1 MLRVEGAVTGYG
13 RLAVLHDVSI
23 EAAPGQITAVF
34 GPNGSGKSTLV
45 KAVAGLLPLWEGKI
59 WLDEQDLTGLPAHQ
73 VVRRGVT
80 LMPQGGGVFP
90 QLTVLENLRLGG
102 YVLDST
108 REVEERVNQLL
119 DEYPALAR
127 RRNVAAGNLSGGE
140 QMQLAIAR
148 ALVSRPR
155 FLLLD
160 EPSAGLS
167 PRLVAE
173 TLERVAAL
181 RERDVGI
188 LMVEQNIREALR
200 IADVC
205 YILVGGANRWQGTP
219 ADLRDDRQIMELYL
233 GAAGA

>member
-1 MLRVEGAVTGYG
+1 MATLRVEGAVTGYG
-13 RLAVLHDVSI
+13 KLPVLRGVSL
-23 EAAPGQITAVF
+23 EAAAGRITAVF

-45 KAVAGLLPLWEGKI
+45 KAIAGLLPLWEGRVR
-59 WLDEQDLTGLPAHQ
+59 LGDQDLTSLPAHQ
-73 VVRRGVT
+73 VVRQGVA

-102 YVLDST
+102 YVVGA
-108 REVEERVNQLL
+108 RRAVEERIAHLL

-127 RRNVAAGNLSGGE
+127 RRSVAAGNLSGGE
-140 QMQLAIAR
+140 QMMLAIAR
-148 ALVSRPR
+148 ALVTQPR

-173 TLERVAAL
+173 TLERIAAL
-181 RERDVGI
+181 RERGVGI
-188 LMVEQNIREALR
+188 LLVEQNIREALR

-205 YILVGGANRWQGTP
+205 FILVGGANRWQGTP
-219 ADLRDDRQIMELYL
+219 ADVRDDRQILDLYL
-233 GAAGA
+233 GAA

>member
-73 VVRRGVT
+73 VVRWGVT

-181 RERDVGI
+181 RERGVGI

-219 ADLRDDRQIMELYL
+219 ADLRDDRQIMDLYL

>member
-181 RERDVGI
+181 RERGVGI

-200 IADVC
+200 IADVS

>member
-13 RLAVLHDVSI
+13 RLTVLHGVSI

-45 KAVAGLLPLWEGKI
+45 KAVVGILPLWEGSVR
-59 WLDEQDLTGLPAHQ
+59 LDDQDLTALPAHQ

-102 YVLDST
+102 YMVAST
-108 REVEERVNQLL
+108 REVEERITQLL

-155 FLLLD
+155 LLLLD

-181 RERDVGI
+181 RERGVGI

-205 YILVGGANRWQGTP
+205 YILVGGANRWQGSP
-219 ADLRDDRQIMELYL
+219 AELRDDRRIMELYL
-233 GAAGA
+233 GAA

>member
-13 RLAVLHDVSI
+13 RLTVLHGVSI

-45 KAVAGLLPLWEGKI
+45 KAVVGILPLWEGSVR
-59 WLDEQDLTGLPAHQ
+59 LDDQDLTALPAHQ

-102 YVLDST
+102 YMVAST
-108 REVEERVNQLL
+108 REVEERITQLL

-127 RRNVAAGNLSGGE
+127 RRKVAAGNLSGGE

-181 RERDVGI
+181 RERGVGI

>member
-13 RLAVLHDVSI
+13 RLTVLHGVSI

-45 KAVAGLLPLWEGKI
+45 KAVVGILPLWEGSVR
-59 WLDEQDLTGLPAHQ
+59 LDDQDLTALPAHQ

-102 YVLDST
+102 YMVAST
-108 REVEERVNQLL
+108 REVEERITQLL

-127 RRNVAAGNLSGGE
+127 RRKVAAGNLSGGE

-181 RERDVGI
+181 RERGVGI

-205 YILVGGANRWQGTP
+205 YILVGGANRWQGSP
-219 ADLRDDRQIMELYL
+219 AELRDDRRIMELYL
-233 GAAGA
+233 GAA

>member
-13 RLAVLHDVSI
+13 RLTVLHGVSI

-181 RERDVGI
+181 RERGVGI

>member
-181 RERDVGI
+181 RERGVGI

>member
-13 RLAVLHDVSI
+13 RLTVLHGVSI

-45 KAVAGLLPLWEGKI
+45 KAVVGILPLWEGSVR
-59 WLDEQDLTGLPAHQ
+59 LDDQDLTALPAHQ

-102 YVLDST
+102 YMVAST
-108 REVEERVNQLL
+108 REVEERITQLL

-181 RERDVGI
+181 RERGVGI

-200 IADVC
+200 VADAC
-205 YILVGGANRWQGTP
+205 YILVGGANRWQGSP
-219 ADLRDDRQIMELYL
+219 AELRDDRRIMELYL
-233 GAAGA
+233 GAA

>member
-59 WLDEQDLTGLPAHQ
+59 WLDEQDLTGFPAHQ

-181 RERDVGI
+181 RERGVGI